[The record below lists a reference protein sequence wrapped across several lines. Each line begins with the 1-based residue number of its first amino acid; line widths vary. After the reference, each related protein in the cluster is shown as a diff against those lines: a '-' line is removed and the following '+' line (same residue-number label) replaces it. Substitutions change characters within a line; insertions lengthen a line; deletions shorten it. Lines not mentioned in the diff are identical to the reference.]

1 MPVGGAVTCCWM
13 GLGTG
18 GAMVFT
24 AGARTGGAMV
34 LTGLRVG
41 KMGCAT
47 VLRAGG
53 GGGGTG
59 LARCACR
66 CVMYCCK
73 LVAMLFLLVVVGSQ
87 VSNLGQGCCK
97 RCLFGFD
104 HIFSV

>member
-1 MPVGGAVTCCWM
+1 M

-18 GAMVFT
+18 GAMVLT

-53 GGGGTG
+53 GGTG
-59 LARCACR
+59 RARCACR
-66 CVMYCCK
+66 WLMYLCK
-73 LVAMLFLLVVVGSQ
+73 LVAMLFLLVVGSQ
-87 VSNLGQGCCK
+87 MSNLCQGCCK
-97 RCLFGFD
+97 CCLLGFD

>member
-1 MPVGGAVTCCWM
+1 M

-24 AGARTGGAMV
+24 AGARVGGAMV

-41 KMGCAT
+41 TMGCAT
-47 VLRAGG
+47 ALRA

-66 CVMYCCK
+66 AVMYRCR
-73 LVAMLFLLVVVGSQ
+73 LVAMLFLLVAGSH
-87 VSNLGQGCCK
+87 VCN
-97 RCLFGFD
+97 
-104 HIFSV
+104 